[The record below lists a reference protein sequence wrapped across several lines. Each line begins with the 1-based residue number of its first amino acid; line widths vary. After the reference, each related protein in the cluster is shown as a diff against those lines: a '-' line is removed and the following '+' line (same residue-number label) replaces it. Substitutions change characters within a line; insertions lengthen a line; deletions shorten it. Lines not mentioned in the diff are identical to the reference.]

1 MKIPAIQGIIDRRIL
16 INYNVDEQTIRNFL
30 PSPFEPKLV
39 NGKGVA
45 GICLIRLKEIRPSGL
60 PRQLGISSENG
71 AHRIAVTWKENGST
85 KEGVYIPRRDT
96 NSFLNSWAGGRIF
109 PGVHNLAE
117 FNVNESNGNYQVAF
131 KSKDGTS
138 LSIEA
143 EESELWNEQSL
154 FEDLACASEFF
165 EKGSVG
171 FSPIPRTNQ
180 FQGLELKVENWKV
193 STLKV
198 RSVQSSFFENE
209 QLFPK
214 GTLKFDNALLM
225 RNITHKWNGL
235 SKMKRP

>member
-16 INYNVDEQTIRNFL
+16 INYNVDEQTLRNFL

-45 GICLIRLKEIRPSGL
+45 GICLIRLKQIRPSGL
-60 PRQLGISSENG
+60 PKQLGISSENG
-71 AHRIAVTWKENGST
+71 AHRIAVTWKESGST
-85 KEGVYIPRRDT
+85 REGVYIPRRDT
-96 NSFLNSWAGGRIF
+96 NSLLNSWAGGRVF
-109 PGVHNLAE
+109 PGVHHWAE
-117 FNVNESNGNYQVAF
+117 FNVNESNGNYHVAF

-143 EESELWNEQSL
+143 EESELWNGQSL
-154 FEDLACASEFF
+154 FENLACASEFF

-171 FSPIPRTNQ
+171 FSPIPKTKQ
-180 FQGLELKVENWKV
+180 FQGLELQVQNWEV

-198 RSVQSSFFENE
+198 NSVESSFFEDE

-235 SKMKRP
+235 SKMTSP